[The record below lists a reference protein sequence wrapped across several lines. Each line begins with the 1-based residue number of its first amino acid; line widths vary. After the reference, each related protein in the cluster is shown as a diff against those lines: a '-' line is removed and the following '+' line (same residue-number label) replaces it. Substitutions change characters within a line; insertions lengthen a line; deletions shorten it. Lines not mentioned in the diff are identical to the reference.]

1 MQHYSIDFENGVEV
15 AVDDGMQHRV
25 LRIHICTEDDGHS
38 GPCLCECGYQWM
50 PMEKMN
56 NEI

>member
-15 AVDDGMQHRV
+15 SEEFRHRV
-25 LRIHICTEDDGHS
+25 LRIHICTEDEGHS

-50 PMEKMN
+50 AMEKMD